1 MGYYGYQDCKKSWLT
16 LHSYGNLP
24 KLRYHHKSN
33 KFLEFL
39 TFLLIQL
46 QKAAALIIFNYHEAF
61 VVKQNSEAI
70 GRESLFS
77 VPGNKYEQTWLTVIA
92 NAVHKH
98 LNSVA
103 KPGHKRCLGTA
114 RVCFC
119 FCFFRSGGDATLVHF
134 CILEI
139 L

>member
-1 MGYYGYQDCKKSWLT
+1 M
-16 LHSYGNLP
+16 
-24 KLRYHHKSN
+24 
-33 KFLEFL
+33 
-39 TFLLIQL
+39 

-61 VVKQNSEAI
+61 VVKQNSGDV

-98 LNSVA
+98 LNSVV
-103 KPGHKRCLGTA
+103 KPAHKRCLGTA

-119 FCFFRSGGDATLVHF
+119 VFLGQVGDAPLVHF
-134 CILEI
+134 CILEVSTQI
-139 L
+139 VLETIFEMSSVLNWE